1 MPRKLTIAQAA
12 EAFLDAKADADPHP
26 DATPPQ
32 AAQPAPQP
40 GPQPSAQHTAAPP
53 GAQRRRR
60 AAPEHYP
67 AAVLAKTK
75 ATIRLPAETARR
87 LRAWTGT
94 NGRTIADTVLSA
106 YLEHGDELRRSFEGS
121 PRLRLGLAAVTE
133 DGPKVPV
140 FLRATPAALAEL
152 DAAAADLQMTRS
164 SLVAALL
171 SRHLS

>member
-12 EAFLDAKADADPHP
+12 EAFLDAQAEADPQP

-40 GPQPSAQHTAAPP
+40 SPQHTAAPP

-60 AAPEHYP
+60 AAPERDP

-140 FLRATPAALAEL
+140 FLRATPAALSEL
-152 DAAAADLQMTRS
+152 DAAAADLQMSRS